1 MKGVIMLQKIPKFSK
16 TIIAFLFFLILPAK
30 SFAFSVGS
38 TPPSASVNGNTLQG
52 TQQNQQIG
60 GSFSIPWP
68 WDWSIF
74 HKSKKPPPPESCR
87 QGLFQEILV
96 SIGGVKRVTFHHNP
110 KILPSPSEPF

>member
-1 MKGVIMLQKIPKFSK
+1 MKGVILLQKIPKFSK

-52 TQQNQQIG
+52 TQQNQQVG

-74 HKSKKPPPPESCR
+74 HKSKKPPQTQPQNLKNASPPTQVEN
-87 QGLFQEILV
+87 Q
-96 SIGGVKRVTFHHNP
+96 K
-110 KILPSPSEPF
+110 